1 MTESILRIR
10 DVQKVTGLCRSSIYA
25 KIAQSEFPRPIKLG
39 ERASGWLASEV
50 SAWLKTRVDASR
62 RGAG

>member
-10 DVQKVTGLCRSSIYA
+10 EVQKLTGLGRSSIYA
-25 KIAQSEFPRPIKLG
+25 KVARSEFPRPIKLG

-50 SAWLKTRVDASR
+50 SKWLEARIHESR
-62 RGAG
+62 KAAA

>member
-10 DVQKVTGLCRSSIYA
+10 EVKKLTGLGRSSIYA
-25 KIAQSEFPRPIKLG
+25 KVARREFPPPIKLG

-50 SAWLKTRVDASR
+50 SDWVQARIHESR
-62 RGAG
+62 KAAD